1 MFRVCASGSV
11 TSGGFLRKKRTSPEI
26 AIGCNNGFGI
36 GSLCYEMADHAPNP
50 ETCYA
55 QNEKQRILRTA
66 IRRLR
71 PNLQGVAQIQL
82 QGRSMAGNSRNI
94 RYFFVSSQRTTV
106 PRQEGP
112 LQVGHHEAGGP
123 ASICQQAMCLAPGT
137 RRRGGRANKVP
148 RLRAV
153 ELQEERRCACRCKPR
168 NIKT

>member
-71 PNLQGVAQIQL
+71 PNLQVVVQIQL
-82 QGRSMAGNSRNI
+82 QGRSMRETAETLGISLSAAKGRLFHAKKALCRSVITKLVDQPRFASRLCVL
-94 RYFFVSSQRTTV
+94 RPGLVGAAVGRT
-106 PRQEGP
+106 RF
-112 LQVGHHEAGGP
+112 HD
-123 ASICQQAMCLAPGT
+123 
-137 RRRGGRANKVP
+137 
-148 RLRAV
+148 
-153 ELQEERRCACRCKPR
+153 
-168 NIKT
+168 

>member
-11 TSGGFLRKKRTSPEI
+11 TSGGFLRKKRTCPEI
-26 AIGCNNGFGI
+26 SIGCNNCFGI

-71 PNLQGVAQIQL
+71 PNLQVVVQIQL
-82 QGRSMAGNSRNI
+82 QGRSMRETAETLGISFSAAKGRL
-94 RYFFVSSQRTTV
+94 FHAK
-106 PRQEGP
+106 EGP